1 MFSEMQKYLVDEGIK
16 TVLVACPSC
25 FAVFNKYAEEFVTR
39 NVYDILAGEAWQPD
53 STIPPTVVTIQD
65 SCVARFENNIQTSV
79 RKLLRAQGISFEEM
93 KHHGKKTLCCGEG
106 GGAHFVAPD
115 LAGKWGKIRRSEGE
129 GRRIITYCAGCANFL
144 DKIGPTAHLLDLL
157 FDPAATL
164 NGKAKVARSPF
175 TYINRLLLKR
185 RFRKKQ
191 QYANTRERNLSFK
204 T

>member
-1 MFSEMQKYLVDEGIK
+1 MAKR
-16 TVLVACPSC
+16 PS
-25 FAVFNKYAEEFVTR
+25 A
-39 NVYDILAGEAWQPD
+39 
-53 STIPPTVVTIQD
+53 
-65 SCVARFENNIQTSV
+65 
-79 RKLLRAQGISFEEM
+79 
-93 KHHGKKTLCCGEG
+93 
-106 GGAHFVAPD
+106 
-115 LAGKWGKIRRSEGE
+115 AGKEEAHILLHQTWQENGERFAGQGE